1 MAFAPVFWCAPPA
14 RAATLSG
21 LVVENATGRPLARTT
36 VILQARRTA
45 TPVSRLRRL
54 TGPGGEFQFTG
65 LPGGIYF
72 LRAERKGFASYEYGQ
87 KGYGEPGTPI
97 ILEQDGSFSAV
108 LRLKRLGVIT
118 GKVMDENQVGLE
130 GVVVLAYR
138 VGKNWE
144 AAATAQT
151 DDRGVYRLRG
161 LKPGRYVVKTAA
173 FHLEGGVGLM
183 PTYYGPA
190 LSAREA
196 SVIRVSLDQE
206 AAGVDIQPRPGRL
219 ARLSGR
225 LTGGSASEVLL
236 MTETGPR
243 RSRVRE
249 GGRFDFGQIEPG
261 RYALVV
267 EPEAAGG
274 RAAAFLEV
282 QLGEA
287 DQEVTLPLRPAP
299 TFQVDC
305 VTDQGQLLSDQAISV
320 FVRRAGSG
328 GAGTRARCGVRT
340 LLGPGDW
347 EIAVAPPLRY
357 YIAAILDTAS
367 GEQAR
372 RFRLEPGEDISITVL
387 VGTRPATVKGK
398 VTIGGTAA
406 VGAPVFLRAA
416 DADLAVRLG
425 GLRTVRTGPEG
436 EYSFAG
442 LPPGRYEVICSY
454 QVREEEP
461 ETWPPGRATFVD
473 VAEGEE
479 VVQDLTVTEIR

>member
-1 MAFAPVFWCAPPA
+1 MI
-14 RAATLSG
+14 LS
-21 LVVENATGRPLARTT
+21 
-36 VILQARRTA
+36 QARIFCQRSLAAAALLAIVPTVAAASPPLYRIFCTA
-45 TPVSRLRRL
+45 PSLCRGARDAAAYLAAEAAGAARFELRDE
-54 TGPGGEFQFTG
+54 TCPQE
-65 LPGGIYF
+65 
-72 LRAERKGFASYEYGQ
+72 GQ
-87 KGYGEPGTPI
+87 PPT
-97 ILEQDGSFSAV
+97 
-108 LRLKRLGVIT
+108 
-118 GKVMDENQVGLE
+118 E
-130 GVVVLAYR
+130 GVVEICL
-138 VGKNWE
+138 
-144 AAATAQT
+144 
-151 DDRGVYRLRG
+151 
-161 LKPGRYVVKTAA
+161 
-173 FHLEGGVGLM
+173 
-183 PTYYGPA
+183 
-190 LSAREA
+190 
-196 SVIRVSLDQE
+196 
-206 AAGVDIQPRPGRL
+206 
-219 ARLSGR
+219 
-225 LTGGSASEVLL
+225 
-236 MTETGPR
+236 
-243 RSRVRE
+243 
-249 GGRFDFGQIEPG
+249 
-261 RYALVV
+261 
-267 EPEAAGG
+267 
-274 RAAAFLEV
+274 
-282 QLGEA
+282 
-287 DQEVTLPLRPAP
+287 
-299 TFQVDC
+299 
-305 VTDQGQLLSDQAISV
+305 
-320 FVRRAGSG
+320 RAGSG